1 MSFVSTF
8 RVRLLTGEILEVE
21 FRPQETYR
29 SMYQTLWN
37 ALPEDIQPTSIY
49 QMNLLLE
56 EELVP
61 LNDCMASVSE
71 KIYGLLIDPIS
82 YDVRLTKRPFDAIV
96 STNSAFDA
104 FDQHYVLTVVIVSN
118 EQKFTYDLLYNQKS
132 NHFYDPH
139 NDEIEW
145 EWQEGCRGYRED
157 AVHFW
162 INPDA
167 PYFDGSIM
175 SVVLVARSKEYV
187 EFSMAGERTVREKLM
202 NLLSDVNARDLPWYN
217 EMSEDPYYPYQDS
230 YQYQQ
235 DYDDDNQE

>member
-1 MSFVSTF
+1 MTCLFKSPMSFFCVF

-21 FRPQETYR
+21 LLPQDTYR
-29 SMYQTLWN
+29 SMYQTLWD

-61 LNDCMASVSE
+61 LNDRIASVSE
-71 KIYGLLIDPIS
+71 EIYGLLIDPIP
-82 YDVRLTKRPFDAIV
+82 YDVRLTQRPFDAIV
-96 STNSAFDA
+96 STNSAFD
-104 FDQHYVLTVVIVSN
+104 QHYLLTVVIESN
-118 EQKFTYDLLYNQKS
+118 EQKISFDLLYNQKS

-162 INPDA
+162 INPEA

-175 SVVLVARSKEYV
+175 SVVLVGRSKEYV
-187 EFSMAGERTVREKLM
+187 EFSMAGERAVREKLVK
-202 NLLSDVNARDLPWYN
+202 LLSDVNARDLPWYN
-217 EMSEDPYYPYQDS
+217 DVNPYYPYQDS
-230 YQYQQ
+230 YRYQQ
-235 DYDDDNQE
+235 DDEN

>member
-21 FRPQETYR
+21 VRPQETYR

-61 LNDCMASVSE
+61 LNDRMASVSE

-96 STNSAFDA
+96 PTNRTFDR
-104 FDQHYVLTVVIVSN
+104 HYVLTVVIVSN
-118 EQKFTYDLLYNQKS
+118 EQKFTFDLLYNQVS
-132 NHFYDPH
+132 HRFYEPR
-139 NDEIEW
+139 NDGIEW
-145 EWQEGCRGYRED
+145 EWKEGCRGYRED

-162 INPDA
+162 IYPEA
-167 PYFDGSIM
+167 PYFDGSNIP
-175 SVVLVARSKEYV
+175 VVLTSHSKEYI
-187 EFSMAGERTVREKLM
+187 EFSMAGERGVREKLKK
-202 NLLSDVNARDLPWYN
+202 LLSDVNARDLPWYN

>member
-1 MSFVSTF
+1 
-8 RVRLLTGEILEVE
+8 
-21 FRPQETYR
+21 
-29 SMYQTLWN
+29 MYETLWN

-61 LNDCMASVSE
+61 LNDCIASVSE

-82 YDVRLTKRPFDAIV
+82 YDVRLTQRPFDAIV
-96 STNSAFDA
+96 LTNNT
-104 FDQHYVLTVVIVSN
+104 FDQHYVLTVIIESN
-118 EQKFTYDLLYNQKS
+118 DQKITFDLLYNKES
-132 NHFYDPH
+132 HRFYDPQ
-139 NDEIEW
+139 NDAIEW

-162 INPDA
+162 IYPEA
-167 PYFDGSIM
+167 PNVDGSIM
-175 SVVLVARSKEYV
+175 SVVLVGRSKEYI
-187 EFSMAGERTVREKLM
+187 EFSMAGERGVREKLKK
-202 NLLSDVNARDLPWYN
+202 LLWDVNARDLPWYN

-235 DYDDDNQE
+235 DDDDDNQDE